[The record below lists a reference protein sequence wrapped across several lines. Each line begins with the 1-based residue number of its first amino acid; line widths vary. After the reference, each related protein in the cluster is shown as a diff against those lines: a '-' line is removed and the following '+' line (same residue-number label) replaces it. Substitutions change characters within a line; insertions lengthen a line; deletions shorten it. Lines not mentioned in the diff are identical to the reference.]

1 MKTIYKK
8 PFMVLVIML
17 ISLFSVSGTYA
28 AVEDNSII
36 DELNKTTAKPVDY
49 DFNLKTFQSCEWLE
63 KVMGDYI
70 KDYWKNNQDKW
81 RYPMMYKW
89 AMWWDVPVMED
100 AIMDKS
106 SVDGWLRNSETT
118 TASPEETDFS
128 KTNVQVDWVDEA
140 DLVKTDGKY
149 IYYFNETDKY
159 VYIVTA
165 WDLKIIKK
173 IKLPDTFYNPVLYIW
188 NNKLTII
195 SSGYSD
201 IDYSK
206 MAYWINRNSKTYT
219 IVFDTTK
226 IENPI
231 LTKMYVVDWDL
242 SKTRK
247 IGDLVYVVS
256 TNNFSI
262 PYYDFKSVDDIEI
275 DAAKILPKK
284 IDISKNTDTS
294 KQNLNLRG
302 KKLPYNINAW
312 NVAKCSDIEYVL
324 PDKETI
330 KKYDFDPSY
339 NIISIIDTKDTSK
352 EVKTKV
358 IAWSNAELYMSTENM
373 YLTSYMYQTN
383 DFACPMNARCI
394 MPWFSRWTNT
404 LVHKVNIK
412 WSELKYQKSTIVPWN
427 PLTQYSM
434 DEYKW
439 DFRILTQTNNWDN
452 EGNNSHTDLYVL
464 DKDLWLKWSLKNLWS
479 WEQFKWSRYIGDK
492 LFLVTFE
499 QTDPLFVVDVADGA
513 KPKVLWELKI
523 PGYSTYLHPYDS
535 KHLIGLG
542 YNTKE
547 NQWWWIINSWVKV
560 DLYEINY
567 DKKCGDTTLTAEEKT
582 KCDKWEYKW
591 IIVKQKYSQT
601 LWEYGSYSE
610 ALDNPRMF
618 MWKAADNK
626 LFLPVSLYTNDK
638 VDMYTQKD
646 FFQWL
651 VTLTINKDTWIKE
664 DFRITHLVTTN
675 AQLEREKECSI
686 YTKDSTQKKCVK
698 LIWGGEY
705 CEDVQYSYVPKYCYA
720 DSTIWEYIAWKS
732 WEYSKSFIKRA
743 LWIGTNTYSLS
754 DDMIKSSDIK
764 TWANKASVKIGN

>member
-28 AVEDNSII
+28 EVEDNSII

-49 DFNLKTFQSCEWLE
+49 DFNLKTFQSCDWLE
-63 KVMGDYI
+63 KVMWDYI

-89 AMWWDVPVMED
+89 AMWWDV
-100 AIMDKS
+100 
-106 SVDGWLRNSETT
+106 LLETT
-118 TASPEETDFS
+118 TSDWAWIRNEAKVSLDVMQENVDFS
-128 KTNVQVDWVDEA
+128 KTNVQVDGVDEA

-149 IYYFNETDKY
+149 IYYYNETDKY

-195 SSGYSD
+195 SSGYSNT
-201 IDYSK
+201 DYSK
-206 MAYWINRNSKTYT
+206 MGYWINRNSKTYT

-275 DAAKILPKK
+275 DTSKILPKK
-284 IDISKNTDTS
+284 IDISKNTDTA

-302 KKLPYNINAW
+302 KKLPYNITAW
-312 NVAKCSDIEYVL
+312 NVAKCSEIEYVL

-339 NIISIIDTKDTSK
+339 NIISIVDTKDTSK

-373 YLTSYMYQTN
+373 YLTSYMYN
-383 DFACPMNARCI
+383 SYDFSCPANARCI

-412 WSELKYQKSTIVPWN
+412 WSDLKYQKSTIVPWN

-452 EGNNSHTDLYVL
+452 NGNNSHTDLYIL
-464 DKDLWLKWSLKNLWS
+464 DKDMWLKWSLKNLWK
-479 WEQFKWSRYIGDK
+479 WEQFKWSRYIWDK

-499 QTDPLFVVDVADGA
+499 QIDPLFVVDVADSA
-513 KPKVLWELKI
+513 NPKVLWELKI
-523 PGYSTYLHPYDS
+523 PWYSTYLHPYDS
-535 KHLIGLG
+535 KHLIWLG

-547 NQWWWIINSWVKV
+547 NQWWWVVNSWVKV

-567 DKKCGDTTLTAEEKT
+567 DKKCGDATLTVDEKT
-582 KCDKWEYKW
+582 KCDKWDYKW

-618 MWKAADNK
+618 MWKASNNK

-638 VDMYTQKD
+638 LDMYTQKD

-664 DFRITHLVTTN
+664 DFRITHLETTN
-675 AQLEREKECSI
+675 AQTEREKECSV
-686 YTKDSTQKKCVK
+686 YTKDSTQKRCVK
-698 LIWGGEY
+698 LIWWGEY

-720 DSTIWEYIAWKS
+720 DSTIWEYIASKS
-732 WEYSKSFIKRA
+732 WEYNKSFIKRA

-754 DDMIKSSDIK
+754 DDMIKSSDIN
-764 TWANKASVKIGN
+764 TWTNKANLKIGN

>member
-1 MKTIYKK
+1 MKTIYKR
-8 PFMVLVIML
+8 PFMVFVIML
-17 ISLFSVSGTYA
+17 ISLFSVSSSYA
-28 AVEDNSII
+28 AVEDTSII
-36 DELNKTTAKPVDY
+36 DELSKNIVKDINF
-49 DFNLKTFQSCEWLE
+49 DFNLKKFESCDWIE

-81 RYPMMYKW
+81 RYPIMYKW
-89 AMWWDVPVMED
+89 DMSIMESSLQKTTTSNDASVDWMWW
-100 AIMDKS
+100 
-106 SVDGWLRNSETT
+106 SEVIL
-118 TASPEETDFS
+118 DFS
-128 KTNVQVDWVDEA
+128 KTNVQVEWVDEA

-149 IYYFNETDKY
+149 IYYYNETDKY
-159 VYIVTA
+159 VYIVTT
-165 WDLKIIKK
+165 WELKIIKK

-195 SSGYSD
+195 SSGYSN

-206 MAYWINRNSKTYT
+206 MSYWINRNSKTYT
-219 IVFDTTK
+219 IVFDTTN
-226 IENPI
+226 INSPI
-231 LTKMYVVDWDL
+231 LTKLYVVDWDL

-247 IGDLVYVVS
+247 IWDLVYVVT

-262 PYYDFKSVDDIEI
+262 PYYNFKSVDDIVV
-275 DAAKILPKK
+275 DSANILPKK
-284 IDISKNTDTS
+284 IDISKNSDTT

-302 KKLPYNINAW
+302 KKLPYNITAW
-312 NVAKCSDIEYVL
+312 NIAKCNEIEYVL

-373 YLTSYMYQTN
+373 YLTSYMYN
-383 DFACPMNARCI
+383 NYDFSCPVNARCMI
-394 MPWFSRWTNT
+394 PWFSRWTNT

-412 WSELKYQKSTIVPWN
+412 WVDLKYQQSTIVPGN

-452 EGNNSHTDLYVL
+452 SGNNSFTDLYIL
-464 DKDLWLKWSLKNLWS
+464 DKDLKLKWSLKNLWK
-479 WEQFKWSRYIGDK
+479 WEQFKWSRYIWDK

-499 QTDPLFVVDVADGA
+499 QIDPLFVIDVADGA
-513 KPKVLWELKI
+513 KPKVLGELKI
-523 PGYSTYLHPYDS
+523 PGYSTYLHPYDAN
-535 KHLIGLG
+535 HLIWLW

-547 NQWWWIINSWVKV
+547 NQWGGVVNDWVKV

-567 DKKCGDTTLTAEEKT
+567 NKKCWDTNLTAEEKT
-582 KCDKWEYKW
+582 KCDTGDYKW

-601 LWEYGSYSE
+601 LWWYGSYSE

-618 MWKAADNK
+618 MWKASDNK

-638 VDMYTQKD
+638 VDIYRQKD

-651 VTLTINKDTWIKE
+651 VTLTVNKDTWIKE
-664 DFRITHLVTTN
+664 DFRLTHLDTTN
-675 AQLEREKECSI
+675 AEVERKKECSV
-686 YTKDSTQKKCVK
+686 YTKESTQKKCVQ
-698 LIWGGEY
+698 LIWWGEY
-705 CEDVQYSYVPKYCYA
+705 CEDVQYSYVPRYCYA
-720 DSTIWEYIAWKS
+720 DSTIWEYVASKS

-743 LWIGTNTYSLS
+743 VWVWSNTYSIS
-754 DDMIKSSDIK
+754 DDMIKSTDIK
-764 TWANKASVKIGN
+764 TWANKASVKLGN